1 MPKVEFCARIA
12 EVNSM
17 RRARFAKRC
26 IDNLSCSSPLDIIPL
41 CFPTK
46 SDSSF
51 ELMSFTKV
59 SADHN
64 APASIEVWSPVQI
77 GIVGREPRL

>member
-26 IDNLSCSSPLDIIPL
+26 LDNLPYSSPLDIIQRQH
-41 CFPTK
+41 PTK
-46 SDSSF
+46 SDFSF
-51 ELMSFTKV
+51 ELMSFV